1 MAGTCNTVAV
11 REANITA
18 DHSVGNLY
26 NMTVSQKQRI
36 VILGGGFGGVYTAI
50 YLEKKLKY
58 RNDVEVILIS
68 KENYFVFQP
77 MLAEVV
83 SGSIGILDTVSPLRR
98 LLPRTTLFIRDVEE
112 INLEQKTVALSPG
125 FRPRQMILPYDHL
138 VLALGTVTDFRG
150 LPGLYEHALPF
161 KNLADAV
168 ALRNHLIHV
177 LEEASIEPDP
187 TTKKELLTFVIAG
200 GGFSGVEV
208 AAEMNDFL
216 REVASRYRGLSRDDI
231 HVILL
236 HSGERILER
245 ELAPDLGEYAQNILR
260 KRGVDIRLKTRLRT
274 ASQNAAI
281 LQNGEII
288 PSKTVVS
295 TVPSSP
301 HPLIETLSLPKERGK
316 LQVDET
322 LQIVGNP
329 AVWALGDC
337 ALVPYPGADKYCPP
351 TAQHATRQAELLAK
365 NLLAAIDNKPRQ
377 TFQFTGLGK
386 MGSLGHRSAVAEIIW
401 GIKLSGILAW
411 FFWRTVYWW
420 KLPGLDRKLRV
431 GISWF
436 IDLLL
441 PADFVQLKVTEKN
454 AIAQAHYEPGEM
466 VFEQGDVGDCLYIL
480 VKGEVE
486 ILITQDGEQKIV
498 AHLRQGEYF
507 GEMAL
512 LKHQS
517 RSASVRCVTAVE
529 LLILRRG
536 DFQSLIS
543 NLADLRASM
552 ENVMEKRLL
561 TAPQE
566 Q

>member
-1 MAGTCNTVAV
+1 
-11 REANITA
+11 
-18 DHSVGNLY
+18 
-26 NMTVSQKQRI
+26 MTVSTKQRI
-36 VILGGGFGGVYTAI
+36 VILGGGFGGVYAARH
-50 YLEKKLKY
+50 LERQLKY
-58 RNDVEVILIS
+58 RTDVEVILVS

-112 INLEQKTVALSPG
+112 INLEQQTVSLSPG
-125 FRPRQMILPYDHL
+125 FKPRQMILQYDHL

-150 LPGLYEHALPF
+150 LPGLYEHAFPF

-177 LEEASIEPDP
+177 LEEASIETDP
-187 TTKKELLTFVIAG
+187 ALRKELLTFVIGG

-216 REVASRYRGLSRDDI
+216 RAVASRYRGLKREEI
-231 HVILL
+231 HVILI
-236 HSGERILER
+236 HSGERILDR

-260 KRGVDIRLKTRLRT
+260 QRGVDIRLQTRLRT

-288 PSKTVVS
+288 PSRTVVS

-301 HPLIETLSLPKERGK
+301 HPLIDMLTLPKERGK
-316 LQVDET
+316 LKVDGT
-322 LQIVGNP
+322 LQISGS
-329 AVWALGDC
+329 ASVWALGDC
-337 ALVPYPGADKYCPP
+337 ALVPCPGPDGFCPP
-351 TAQHATRQAELLAK
+351 TAQHATRQAELIAR
-365 NLLAAIDNKPRQ
+365 NLVASIDHKPRQ
-377 TFQFTGLGK
+377 AFQFTGLGK

-401 GIKLSGILAW
+401 GIKLSGIVAW

-441 PADFVQLKVTEKN
+441 PADFVQLKLSEKN
-454 AIAQAHYEPGEM
+454 AIAQAHYEPGEI
-466 VFEQGDVGDCLYIL
+466 VFEQGDVGDCFYIL

-486 ILITQDGEQKIV
+486 VLVARDGQQQSV
-498 AHLRQGEYF
+498 ARLHEGESF

-517 RSASVRCVTAVE
+517 RSASVRCITAVE
-529 LLILRRG
+529 LLVLRRC
-536 DFQSLIS
+536 DFQSLVS
-543 NLADLRASM
+543 NLAEFRSSM
-552 ENVMEKRLL
+552 EHVMEKRLL
-561 TAPQE
+561 SDTPE
-566 Q
+566 P